1 MNGSAGLIYV
11 LSKYYQIVGKVDWNL
26 MEKYID
32 SLNLPFTY
40 NYGVNNGTAGILL
53 TIDNIL
59 YNLKPIPNP
68 VYKKLKKLKSYYIK
82 HIYYSYV
89 NSKQHM
95 GWPSDGQTFISDDLG
110 AGTLGILY
118 VLISSINGRKTNDDI
133 FL

>member
-1 MNGSAGLIYV
+1 MFCGNYILSNGSRWTFYFSKVFNLI
-11 LSKYYQIVGKVDWNL
+11 LQS
-26 MEKYID
+26 
-32 SLNLPFTY
+32 
-40 NYGVNNGTAGILL
+40 A
-53 TIDNIL
+53 
-59 YNLKPIPNP
+59 

>member
-1 MNGSAGLIYV
+1 MVNYI
-11 LSKYYQIVGKVDWNL
+11 LSKSPNGLFLIFERSVQFD
-26 MEKYID
+26 
-32 SLNLPFTY
+32 FT
-40 NYGVNNGTAGILL
+40 IRQ
-53 TIDNIL
+53 
-59 YNLKPIPNP
+59 
-68 VYKKLKKLKSYYIK
+68 SYYIK